1 MQLIAKK
8 LGWEENAETGEQ
20 EFVIRLV
27 ATRKEDVPDI
37 TFDDLWKEVPLRI
50 ERLKR

>member
-1 MQLIAKK
+1 MPLIATK
-8 LGWEENAETGEQ
+8 LGWEDNDETGEQ

-27 ATRKEDVPDI
+27 ATQKEDVPDI

-50 ERLKR
+50 ERVKR